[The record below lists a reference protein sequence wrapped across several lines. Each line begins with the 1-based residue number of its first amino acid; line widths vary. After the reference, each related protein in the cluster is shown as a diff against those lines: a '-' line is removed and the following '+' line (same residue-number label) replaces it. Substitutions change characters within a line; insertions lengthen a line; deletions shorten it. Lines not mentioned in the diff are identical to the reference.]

1 MFPFR
6 SKKPDLPP
14 FMTPEFKQYLELH
27 GLLVDIKLGQ
37 SLMQL
42 RLDRMSDQIAALQN
56 NQTDDDWIDD
66 PVLNLHRYIDPLP
79 DDDFEAVEQRYAA
92 QDVQEFMNL
101 PEVKQGM
108 ADFMAEFGAN
118 MVRPAAPTRLSS
130 ITSRAQSWRQKP
142 SIKEARRLL
151 QLQHPE
157 YASPAFGID
166 PLELL
171 KKDWVGDSEA
181 NRPKEEGACS

>member
-42 RLDRMSDQIAALQN
+42 RLDRMSEQIADLQRPETPAN
-56 NQTDDDWIDD
+56 PRSIRLFSLQ
-66 PVLNLHRYIDPLP
+66 LGACLE
-79 DDDFEAVEQRYAA
+79 DDDFEADERRYAA

-101 PEVKQGM
+101 PEVQRGIAQAR
-108 ADFMAEFGAN
+108 ADFEAFKAHQ
-118 MVRPAAPTRLSS
+118 S
-130 ITSRAQSWRQKP
+130 ITNRTSRPP
-142 SIKEARRLL
+142 SVDYPWKHDSSLKEARRLL

-157 YASPAFGID
+157 YTSPAIGSD

-171 KKDWVGDSEA
+171 KKDWMTDAQA
-181 NRPKEEGACS
+181 NRPESEGACS